1 MNFFQGSATRPRDWT
16 PSIIALAV
24 PIGVAASFIF
34 HRVSAMIAA
43 MLLVY
48 VGVLIVRASRKQTT
62 RPMVIAVTGF
72 AIALGLTLYVGK

>member
-1 MNFFQGSATRPRDWT
+1 M
-16 PSIIALAV
+16 IIALAI

-43 MLLVY
+43 MLLIY
-48 VGVLIVRASRKQTT
+48 LSVLIVRARRKQTI
-62 RPMVIAVTGF
+62 RPVVIVATGF